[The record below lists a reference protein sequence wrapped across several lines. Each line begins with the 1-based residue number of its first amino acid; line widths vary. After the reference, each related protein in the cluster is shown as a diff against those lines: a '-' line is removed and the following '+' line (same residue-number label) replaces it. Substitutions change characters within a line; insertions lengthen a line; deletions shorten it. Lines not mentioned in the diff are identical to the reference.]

1 MFYRNELSFLCDILQ
16 KCHVDAAP
24 VDLREYVK
32 LLDSDDV
39 FSSNIFLKEHVRSF
53 KPQTVYKIID
63 PYGICHRFILL
74 PDTEFETVFKVGPYL
89 NAPIPA
95 DKLWEIGEANGISPQ
110 KQRYLA
116 EYYSSIPV
124 VPPESPLWTAFNSFC
139 ERIWKRSSF
148 PIEEIAPDKTKKPD
162 VGTGALSQNDRVDT
176 MLNIKT
182 MERRYVFENQ
192 LIRAVELGQLH
203 MVNQLNSAFS
213 ANLFEKRAADPL
225 RNAQNYTIIMN
236 TLLRKAAERG
246 GVHPIHIDRA
256 SSEVAMK
263 IESMSSI
270 SQTKELMMDIF
281 RTYCELVREKSMKE
295 LPPIVK
301 QTVIIIESD
310 LSADLSPRLLAA
322 QQGVSLGYLSSIFKK
337 ATDLTIS
344 EYVRQKRMEYAAYLL
359 RNTNLQVQ
367 TVALHNGIMDV
378 QYFSKLFKRQIGMT
392 PTEYRLSGKR

>member
-1 MFYRNELSFLCDILQ
+1 MFYKNELSYLCDILQ

-24 VDLREYVK
+24 MDLREYVK
-32 LLDSDDV
+32 LLDGDDF
-39 FSSNIFLKEHVRSF
+39 FSSNAFLKEQVQSF
-53 KPQTVYKIID
+53 KTGSVYKITD
-63 PYGICHRFILL
+63 HYGLCYRFLLL
-74 PDTEFETVFKVGPYL
+74 PDTDFETIFKVGPYL
-89 NAPIPA
+89 SAPTPP
-95 DKLWEIGEANGISPQ
+95 DKLWEIGETNGISPH

-124 VPPESPLWTAFNSFC
+124 IPPDSPLWTAFNSFC
-139 ERIWKRSSF
+139 ERIWKISSF
-148 PIEEIAPDKTKKPD
+148 PIIEITPDKAKSPD
-162 VGTGALSQNDRVDT
+162 VGAKTLSQSDSADT
-176 MLNIKT
+176 LLNIKA

-192 LIRAVELGQLH
+192 LIRAVERGQLH
-203 MVNQLNSAFS
+203 MVNQLHSAFS
-213 ANLFEKRAADPL
+213 ANLFEKRVADPL

-246 GVHPIHIDRA
+246 GVHPFHIDRV
-256 SSEVAMK
+256 SSAIAIK

-270 SQTKELMMDIF
+270 AQTQELMTEIF
-281 RTYCELVREKSMKE
+281 CTYCELVREKSMKE

-301 QTVIIIESD
+301 QTVMIIESD
-310 LSADLSPRLLAA
+310 LSADLSPSLLASH
-322 QQGVSLGYLSSIFKK
+322 QGVSLGYLSSIFKK
-337 ATDLTIS
+337 ATDQTIS

-392 PTEYRLSGKR
+392 PTEYRLSKKG

>member
-89 NAPIPA
+89 NVPIPT

-246 GVHPIHIDRA
+246 GVHPIHIDRV

-301 QTVIIIESD
+301 QTVLIIESD